1 MNVVMKQKSNTK
13 YGPVRK
19 AQHTEILVV
28 PARFQTIA
36 MKGFLIR
43 PTIGGRQQFDNL
55 PPLFF
60 VEKTALT
67 QVKTGTTN

>member
-1 MNVVMKQKSNTK
+1 
-13 YGPVRK
+13 
-19 AQHTEILVV
+19 
-28 PARFQTIA
+28 

-60 VEKTALT
+60 VEKLVLA
-67 QVKTGTTN
+67 

>member
-1 MNVVMKQKSNTK
+1 MDTVLKQESNTK
-13 YGPVRK
+13 YGPVCK
-19 AQHTEILVV
+19 TQHTEILVV

-36 MKGFLIR
+36 MKGFLTR

-60 VEKTALT
+60 VEKLVLA
-67 QVKTGTTN
+67 